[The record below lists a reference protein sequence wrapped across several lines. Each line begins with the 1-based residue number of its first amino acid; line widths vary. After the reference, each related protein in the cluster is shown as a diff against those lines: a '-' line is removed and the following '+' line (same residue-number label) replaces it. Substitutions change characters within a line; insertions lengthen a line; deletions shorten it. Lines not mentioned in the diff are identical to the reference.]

1 MGVALYAPRD
11 DNPALTVH
19 IALVNCI
26 STYDKSNYPHVQQ
39 MRQIRYIIV
48 GDCQRVLCNIN
59 ETNPIHYSWGLR
71 TCPL

>member
-11 DNPALTVH
+11 DNPVLTMH

-39 MRQIRYIIV
+39 IG
-48 GDCQRVLCNIN
+48 GDATTISD
-59 ETNPIHYSWGLR
+59 H
-71 TCPL
+71 